1 MTTVG
6 DAGVDGQNL
15 EAEVRDE
22 PDALGPVGPQGLLA
36 ADHPVT
42 AEQPHGHRWGNDGIV
57 GEVLEQRVDV
67 VGIPVPDPLLR
78 ERLRLGVI
86 HRAMIPRGHLAI
98 LRRQRAGSRRCSWPI
113 AT

>member
-42 AEQPHGHRWGNDGIV
+42 ADQPHGHR
-57 GEVLEQRVDV
+57 
-67 VGIPVPDPLLR
+67 
-78 ERLRLGVI
+78 
-86 HRAMIPRGHLAI
+86 
-98 LRRQRAGSRRCSWPI
+98 
-113 AT
+113 